1 MWGTPDFS
9 VCSLRR
15 LAVWKMIYIN
25 DFNRGLLAAGESE
38 AWRSPPTHIDLPPED
53 RPCDAQL
60 LLQRCCLLP

>member
-1 MWGTPDFS
+1 
-9 VCSLRR
+9 
-15 LAVWKMIYIN
+15 MIYIN